1 MNIASAE
8 FVKGVTGDDYMI
20 SDGYPQIAF
29 LGRSNVGKSSVI
41 NSLLGRKS
49 LVRSSSTPGK
59 TREANFYRI
68 NNKFYFVD
76 FPGYGYAKM
85 SKKDRDRIA
94 KRILWYIQY
103 STVKPESVMLVIDM
117 QVGITDLDEEMLR
130 ILHSHG
136 HEVNII
142 ANKVDKLKQQEITK
156 QLKKIHA
163 KAGGVNIFMYSA
175 KTKKGKNQVLEEIFK
190 RVGLLRQ

>member
-1 MNIASAE
+1 MNITSAE
-8 FVKGVTGDDYMI
+8 FIRGVTGDNYVTT
-20 SDGYPQIAF
+20 DGYPQIAF

-68 NNKFYFVD
+68 NDKFYFVD

-103 STVKPESVMLVIDM
+103 STVKPVTVMLVIDA
-117 QVGITDLDEEMLR
+117 QVGITDLDKEMLR
-130 ILHSHG
+130 ILHSYG
-136 HEVNII
+136 HEVSII
-142 ANKVDKLKQQEITK
+142 VNKVDKLKQQEIAK
-156 QLKKIHA
+156 QLKK
-163 KAGGVNIFMYSA
+163 Y
-175 KTKKGKNQVLEEIFK
+175 TQDREELKYLCI
-190 RVGLLRQ
+190 LLRQKRARIKF